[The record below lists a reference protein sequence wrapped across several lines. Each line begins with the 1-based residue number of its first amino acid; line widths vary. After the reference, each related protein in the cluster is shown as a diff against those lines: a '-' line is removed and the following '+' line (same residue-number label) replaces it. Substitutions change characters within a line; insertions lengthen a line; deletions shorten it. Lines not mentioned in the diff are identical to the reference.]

1 MNLGDEHATFKTTIE
16 QTTRKHPMKQTT
28 LKEKMRPLT
37 SRIQS
42 GAAACS
48 VGRAGMLLLLVCVT
62 ATASAQSGIY
72 QPLTLAQAQQDA
84 AGTTGSAAPAQA
96 GQVKTADAP
105 GEAHHGKSADE
116 VARELANPAGSLA
129 SLTFKNQFR
138 IYDGDLPDAD
148 DQWNYTLLFQPV
160 FPFPLGETSSGG
172 KANFYARPA
181 FPIVF
186 DQPVPTVRNG
196 NFGYDKVTG
205 LGDIGFDLMYG
216 VTEKSG
222 IVWAF
227 GMVGTLPTASDNR
240 IAGKQLRLGPEALFL
255 KIEKWGMYGVF
266 PSQQWNVTGWSDQSY
281 ANTQIQPV
289 FRVLPGGGWSISTQ
303 PIMNYDWNADQW
315 NIPLN
320 LTVSKT
326 VHAGKTPLKVEV
338 EFNYYVERPD
348 VFASK
353 FMVGLNLTPVVPN
366 FINNLFH

>member
-1 MNLGDEHATFKTTIE
+1 MKTKPNSQLQLHTP
-16 QTTRKHPMKQTT
+16 R
-28 LKEKMRPLT
+28 
-37 SRIQS
+37 
-42 GAAACS
+42 
-48 VGRAGMLLLLVCVT
+48 
-62 ATASAQSGIY
+62 ATAWLLALPFCGFGPALTAQAQSPY
-72 QPLTLAQAQQDA
+72 YRPLTLAPADS
-84 AGTTGSAAPAQA
+84 AGESGGGGAVAH
-96 GQVKTADAP
+96 AP
-105 GEAHHGKSADE
+105 GEAHHGKTANE

-353 FMVGLNLTPVVPN
+353 FMVGLNLPPVVPN